1 MDISFVSP
9 WLILCVTFP
18 RDRELRENRKLAGVG
33 ENCFDFGL
41 TKFEVLVRYS
51 GDIQKAGGDSSLEFK
66 RVTWGLSANPQGGCK
81 LPAGKD
87 QCLFCSSTG
96 VL

>member
-9 WLILCVTFP
+9 WLILCVTLP
-18 RDRELRENRKLAGVG
+18 RDRELREKRKLAGAG

-51 GDIQKAGGDSSLEFK
+51 GDI
-66 RVTWGLSANPQGGCK
+66 
-81 LPAGKD
+81 
-87 QCLFCSSTG
+87 
-96 VL
+96 

>member
-18 RDRELRENRKLAGVG
+18 RDRELREKRKLAGVG

-51 GDIQKAGGDSSLEFK
+51 GDIPQDVGNLSLRFGREE
-66 RVTWGLSANPQGGCK
+66 GLIAAMVSK
-81 LPAGKD
+81 LFNSG
-87 QCLFCSSTG
+87 
-96 VL
+96 